1 MTMDNKFFTFIKPY
15 LLFIDN
21 GHLYRKPFNW
31 LYTIM
36 AIVNLLLPIYILYE
50 SINGGIFDAKGK
62 FVIAFILIWLIIT
75 FASWIGFQIWWDRRT
90 KVIVTSEVGDE
101 YLATP
106 VFSHFIQTLGEWFGT
121 WIGIVGFGA
130 SLIMTIFLGND
141 AYALSGSMGIGFVE
155 SGLFGIIIMPVYGF
169 LIIVASRFL
178 AEMFRALAAIAKNT
192 KK

>member
-50 SINGGIFDAKGK
+50 SINGGIFQAQAK

-155 SGLFGIIIMPVYGF
+155 SGLLGIIIMPVYGF

>member
-15 LLFIDN
+15 LSFIDN

-36 AIVNLLLPIYILYE
+36 AIINLLLPIYILYE
-50 SINGGIFDAKGK
+50 SINGGIFQAQAK

-155 SGLFGIIIMPVYGF
+155 SGLLGIIIMPVYGF